1 METDFSCTMCLNVV
15 EAVTKTIVES
25 YDTEGLK
32 HYIKLL
38 CSLYYDSE
46 VCNTYIDGY
55 AQYAINALVLR
66 IGNKYNFCH
75 KLNFCPE
82 GELTED
88 VYDMAHR
95 LLKNKPQKKR
105 EKIDTTA
112 PVWKMIQ
119 LTDIHLDLSYL
130 EGSSVFCDEP
140 VCCREKLSNYSRITA
155 GKFGYLGRCDANAEL
170 LNSFVEKAYE
180 LSPDF
185 IIWTGDNSPH
195 NSKGST
201 QEDNYNAT
209 NYVKTKLYEKFGT
222 TIPIYPA
229 LGNHEIY
236 PADLYI
242 GNEENFLETYANI
255 FKEFFTEEQAYES
268 FKNYGYYTEKY
279 KDNLRIVVLN
289 CLLCDTWNFYII
301 SGKHNAAKKEFVW
314 LEEVLLNAEN
324 NNEYV
329 YIIDHFPINSNFQ
342 LNECAKRLRALF
354 DRFDYIIRGIFS
366 GHTHLDDISPVRAY
380 FEPKPIIN
388 INYIAPP
395 LTTYPKRN
403 PSFRMFLLDSNTK
416 NVIDYQ
422 QYRLNLTEANEK
434 GEANWYITYN
444 ATSLYNV
451 TDCTEIEKM
460 CNINV
465 EGDYIKQRYAEGES
479 EKKEHDKKQ
488 IKNAKC
494 QIQTDTYHDFY
505 MCSAGTVFSLEYF
518 FEFFNDLSGEWAVN
532 EDEIN
537 DIF

>member
-1 METDFSCTMCLNVV
+1 MPLKRSLSFITIFLIIFTTIPLSSPLPLRSMLEINSLFNTMLFSPMKLLFHFTKMKLESMETDFSCTMCLNVV

-180 LSPDF
+180 LNPDF

-209 NYVKTKLYEKFGT
+209 NYVKTKLYEKFGNS
-222 TIPIYPA
+222 IPIYPA

-324 NNEYV
+324 NN
-329 YIIDHFPINSNFQ
+329 
-342 LNECAKRLRALF
+342 
-354 DRFDYIIRGIFS
+354 
-366 GHTHLDDISPVRAY
+366 
-380 FEPKPIIN
+380 
-388 INYIAPP
+388 
-395 LTTYPKRN
+395 
-403 PSFRMFLLDSNTK
+403 
-416 NVIDYQ
+416 
-422 QYRLNLTEANEK
+422 
-434 GEANWYITYN
+434 
-444 ATSLYNV
+444 
-451 TDCTEIEKM
+451 
-460 CNINV
+460 
-465 EGDYIKQRYAEGES
+465 
-479 EKKEHDKKQ
+479 
-488 IKNAKC
+488 
-494 QIQTDTYHDFY
+494 
-505 MCSAGTVFSLEYF
+505 
-518 FEFFNDLSGEWAVN
+518 
-532 EDEIN
+532 
-537 DIF
+537 